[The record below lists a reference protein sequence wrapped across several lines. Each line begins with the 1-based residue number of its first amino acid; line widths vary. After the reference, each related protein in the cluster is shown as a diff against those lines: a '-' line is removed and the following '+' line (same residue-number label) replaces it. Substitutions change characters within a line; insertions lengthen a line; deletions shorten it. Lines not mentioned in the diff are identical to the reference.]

1 MRANKE
7 DKLFAGGEVAW
18 HVHVK
23 SLRVEEKGS
32 KYDPASKG
40 SLGVDKVWMTGTSY
54 ASDTQSRWCAFM
66 ERELEVQL
74 VRNNGL

>member
-7 DKLFAGGEVAW
+7 DKLIAGGEVAW
-18 HVHVK
+18 RVHVK

-32 KYDPASKG
+32 KDDPASKS
-40 SLGVDKVWMTGTSY
+40 SLGVDKVRMKGTSY
-54 ASDTQSRWCAFM
+54 ASDTQSRWCAFT
-66 ERELEVQL
+66 EREIEVQL